1 MEFWCD
7 LKADPAVSSFAVLG
21 SQLLVEHQPRPQSAH
36 YLLDTLV
43 SEPRAPNINQ
53 VLELGKRT
61 HALVAKRSP
70 AVPTSSLRKLRAQNI
85 MNLTTEAL

>member
-70 AVPTSSLRKLRAQNI
+70 CSTHFFFE
-85 MNLTTEAL
+85 EAARPEYHEFND